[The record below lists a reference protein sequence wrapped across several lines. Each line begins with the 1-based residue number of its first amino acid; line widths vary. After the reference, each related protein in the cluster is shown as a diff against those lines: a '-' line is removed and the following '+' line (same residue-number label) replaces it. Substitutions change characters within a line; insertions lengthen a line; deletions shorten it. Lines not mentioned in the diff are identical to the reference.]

1 MSTPLRSL
9 LSVSIGPGLT
19 LFTAWSVFAYGPLAS
34 STMLGFGLTIAW
46 GIVEI
51 ALLCYAPAPSIELD
65 HRTPLDEPAA
75 RHDASALVDFSAP
88 DLHREKAA

>member
-9 LSVSIGPGLT
+9 LSVSVGPGLT
-19 LFTAWSVFAYGPLAS
+19 LFTAWSVFAHGPIAP

-51 ALLCYAPAPSIELD
+51 ALLCYAPVASPGLD
-65 HRTPLDEPAA
+65 DRTPLHETAA
-75 RHDASALVDFSAP
+75 AFDNVAPVDFSAP
-88 DLHREKAA
+88 DLDEEKAA